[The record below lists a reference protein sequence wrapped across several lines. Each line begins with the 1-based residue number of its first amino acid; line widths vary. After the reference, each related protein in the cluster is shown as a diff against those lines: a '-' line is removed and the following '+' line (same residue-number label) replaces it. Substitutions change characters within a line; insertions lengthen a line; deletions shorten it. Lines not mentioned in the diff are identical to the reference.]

1 MTTNAGELS
10 PTEWVRD
17 QTEQILRS
25 GTTDGV
31 TVLDRP
37 VVLITMTGAKSG
49 KLRLV
54 PLMRVEHD
62 GTYAIIASKGGA
74 PEHPTW
80 YGNVIANPTVT
91 LQDGTAVG
99 RFSARQVQGAERQ
112 SWWDRAVAAYPPFI
126 EYQQKTERLIPV
138 IVLAPI
144 GATVRASAAECTDW
158 PSMATS
164 ALRLT
169 RPMT

>member
-1 MTTNAGELS
+1 MTDNAGELS

-37 VVLITMTGAKSG
+37 VVLITMTGAKTG
-49 KLRLV
+49 KQRLV

-62 GTYAIIASKGGA
+62 GRYAIIASKGGA

-80 YGNVIANPTVT
+80 YRNVTANPTVT
-91 LQDGTAVG
+91 LQDGTTVG
-99 RFSARQVQGAERQ
+99 TFKAREVEAAERAA
-112 SWWDRAVAAYPPFI
+112 WWDRAVEAYPPYT
-126 EYQQKTERLIPV
+126 EYQENTQRRIPV
-138 IVLAPI
+138 LVLEPA
-144 GATVRASAAECTDW
+144 V
-158 PSMATS
+158 
-164 ALRLT
+164 
-169 RPMT
+169 

>member
-1 MTTNAGELS
+1 MTDNAGELS

-37 VVLITMTGAKSG
+37 VVLITMTGAKTG
-49 KLRLV
+49 KQRLV

-62 GTYAIIASKGGA
+62 GRYAIIASKGGA

-80 YGNVIANPTVT
+80 YRNVTANPAVT
-91 LQDGTAVG
+91 LQDGTTVG
-99 RFSARQVQGAERQ
+99 NFKAREVDAAERAA
-112 SWWDRAVAAYPPFI
+112 WWDRAVEAYPPYA
-126 EYQQKTERLIPV
+126 EYQTRTDRQIPV
-138 IVLAPI
+138 FVLVPKA
-144 GATVRASAAECTDW
+144 
-158 PSMATS
+158 
-164 ALRLT
+164 
-169 RPMT
+169 

>member
-1 MTTNAGELS
+1 MTDNAGELS

-37 VVLITMTGAKSG
+37 VVLITMTGAKTG
-49 KLRLV
+49 KQRLV
-54 PLMRVEHD
+54 PLMRVEH
-62 GTYAIIASKGGA
+62 GGHYAIIASKGGA

-80 YGNVIANPTVT
+80 YGNVVANPTVT

-99 RFSARQVQGAERQ
+99 HFKAREVDGAERAA
-112 SWWDRAVAAYPPFI
+112 WWDRAVAAYPPYT
-126 EYQQKTERLIPV
+126 EYQDNTQRRIPV
-138 IVLAPI
+138 IVLEPVA
-144 GATVRASAAECTDW
+144 
-158 PSMATS
+158 
-164 ALRLT
+164 
-169 RPMT
+169 